1 MTTSR
6 ALPTYTQPLQA
17 GPNLSASWYRW
28 MHDTDVGTPPSA
40 ETQVTVG
47 ASPFSYQAPKKGF
60 LIISGG
66 TVSLVQFT
74 RIGTYS
80 TGMVSGMFP
89 VSLGDTMTVTYSGI
103 PTITFVPT

>member
-1 MTTSR
+1 MTTYR
-6 ALPTYTQPLQA
+6 ALPTYTQPLTT

-40 ETQVTVG
+40 ETAVTVT
-47 ASPFSYQAPKKGF
+47 ASPFAYQAAKKGF
-60 LIISGG
+60 LIITGG

-74 RIGTYS
+74 RVGTYS
-80 TGMVSGMFP
+80 TGVVSGMFP
-89 VSLGDTMTVTYSGI
+89 VDLGDTITVTYSGA